1 MSERGSKWMVP
12 LMHFILRGVRDGGK
26 DTDQRLEFDG
36 RKIEMIGE
44 TDWWGIRVTGG
55 AIKTVFV
62 FDHQC
67 FHTVPVSS
75 RGQLLTVY
83 VKNESIL
90 SLWFMLHPPPPN
102 STPPPLLPQWP
113 DIPA

>member
-1 MSERGSKWMVP
+1 MDGTSDALYPARSEGWRERKGSK
-12 LMHFILRGVRDGGK
+12 
-26 DTDQRLEFDG
+26 TESDG